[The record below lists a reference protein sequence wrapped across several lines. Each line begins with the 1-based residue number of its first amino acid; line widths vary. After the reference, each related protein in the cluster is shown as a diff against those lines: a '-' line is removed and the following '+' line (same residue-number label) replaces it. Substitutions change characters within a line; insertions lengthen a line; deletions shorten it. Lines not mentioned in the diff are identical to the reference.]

1 MRTIFSGRPS
11 GSVSFEDLVGGV
23 DAALVLGADGTLGGF
38 LLGHLGQKHRVLVH
52 EAAVLIGMGGEGA
65 RPNQRA
71 VLHLVDGAL
80 ADVVVFQHRLGNPD
94 DLVQV
99 PDALVLVLDFFL
111 GVLGVA
117 LDHLGVLN
125 GDHDALAIELAV
137 AAFGHHVGVHH
148 VENVKVDGHV
158 RAGATGQL
166 LGRLHLVVVGVVA
179 PAHVHSQRV
188 ALVVDHDIGAVV
200 ADGHAPVVELGEAD
214 EGAELLIPVVSGG
227 VALTLGIGVGHIHTR
242 IGQHLLAGLKGGLA
256 AAVHMNVHVTQQILH
271 HLDEHLT
278 TLVAVLTGAI
288 VGKPVDEHVG
298 LRFEL
303 SRESELLNFHL
314 LLLSSCPRSCERP
327 SCSLL
332 TVSKANYSDLP
343 AQSQWIFLQCVS
355 FFTRCKDF
363 R

>member
-1 MRTIFSGRPS
+1 
-11 GSVSFEDLVGGV
+11 
-23 DAALVLGADGTLGGF
+23 
-38 LLGHLGQKHRVLVH
+38 
-52 EAAVLIGMGGEGA
+52 MGGEGA
-65 RPNQRA
+65 GPYERA
-71 VLHLVDGAL
+71 VGQLVDGPL
-80 ADVVVFQHRLGNPD
+80 AYVVVFEQRLRDPD

-99 PDALVLVLDFFL
+99 PHALALLLDLLFGVLGIALVDL
-111 GVLGVA
+111 GVL
-117 LDHLGVLN
+117 H
-125 GDHDALAIELAV
+125 GDHHSGAIELAI
-137 AAFGHHVGVHH
+137 AAFGHHIGVNGIEHIQ
-148 VENVKVDGHV
+148 VDGHLCP
-158 RAGATGQL
+158 AATGQL